1 MKKTTYISGIIC
13 LGGLLIA
20 ACSQQQLQDT
30 AEKSAIRPPLKGI
43 DVKGDLYR
51 INPGEKTSITTREGT
66 TITIPANIL
75 VDENGKKIKGKVEL
89 SYRSIN
95 TPGEII
101 ASGIPM
107 GYDSAGVNYDFI
119 SAGMFEI
126 RAKAKGKEVFIE
138 KGKSIGVDFASYK
151 EGDDFSFYKIDEKSG
166 KWSYK
171 GITKPKTNEVKL
183 KKLDRFRDENMVVFD
198 IDYSTHEELRPF
210 HNLQWICLDPAEKD
224 NPITN
229 EWVAK
234 ERWFEMG
241 LNVLDKEKGIYEV
254 YLSNGVKEA
263 RFKVSPYQM
272 DNESIAGMNDKIAS
286 MNETVR
292 LKKEE
297 EQRIQFEADITRN
310 FEISSF
316 GTYNW
321 DKIEK
326 EVAAGNLV
334 VTNASFNIDSKE
346 VAEDMNVYHFSG
358 KDKLLSRVT
367 KKWDKLLFN
376 PNETNKIL
384 VVLPDNYVA
393 VSDPNEFT
401 KAKNSPEFMFKLKKR
416 GKKIKSISELDE
428 LLAQK

>member
-1 MKKTTYISGIIC
+1 MKEISFTSILC
-13 LGGLLIA
+13 AGLLLCS
-20 ACSQQQLQDT
+20 CSQQQLEDVADHKT
-30 AEKSAIRPPLKGI
+30 AIKPPLKGI
-43 DVKGDLYR
+43 DVKSDQYR
-51 INPGEKTSITTREGT
+51 INPGQETIITTREGT

-75 VDENGKKIKGKVEL
+75 VDENGKKIKGKVNI
-89 SYRSIN
+89 SYRAIDS
-95 TPGEII
+95 PGEII

-107 GYDSAGVNYDFI
+107 GYDSAGVSHDFV
-119 SAGMFEI
+119 SAGMFELK
-126 RAKAKGKEVFIE
+126 AKAKGKEVFIAP
-138 KGKSIGVDFASYK
+138 GKSIGVDFASYT
-151 EGDDFSFYKIDEKSG
+151 EGDDFSFYKIDEESG

-171 GITKPKTNEVKL
+171 GITKPQKNEIKF
-183 KKLDRFRDENMVVFD
+183 KKLDRFKDENLVMFD
-198 IDYSTHEELRPF
+198 IDYSTHEELKPF
-210 HNLQWICLDPAEKD
+210 HKLKWLCIDPAEKD
-224 NPITN
+224 NPITHS
-229 EWVAK
+229 WVAK

-241 LNVLDKEKGIYEV
+241 LNPVDKEKGIYEV

-263 RFKVSPYQM
+263 RFKVSPYQL
-272 DNESIAGMNDKIAS
+272 DDESIGDMNNKIAA

-334 VTNASFNIDSKE
+334 VTNASFKIDSKDM
-346 VAEDMNVYHFSG
+346 AENRNVYHFSG
-358 KDKLLSRVT
+358 KNKLLSRIT
-367 KKWDKLLFN
+367 QKWDKLLFN
-376 PNETNKIL
+376 PGEVNKIL

-393 VSDPNEFT
+393 ISDPFEFQQ
-401 KAKNSPEFMFKLKKR
+401 AKSEKEFVFRLKKR
-416 GKKIKSISELDE
+416 SKKIKSISELDE

>member
-1 MKKTTYISGIIC
+1 MKQYLSITGIIC
-13 LGGLLIA
+13 TGLLLG
-20 ACSQQQLQDT
+20 ACSQQQLEDT
-30 AEKSAIRPPLKGI
+30 ADLKTAIKPPLKGI
-43 DVKGDLYR
+43 DVKRDLYR
-51 INPGEKTSITTREGT
+51 INPGQETTITTREGT

-75 VDENGKKIKGKVEL
+75 VDESGKKIKGKVDL
-89 SYRSIN
+89 SYRAIDS
-95 TPGEII
+95 PAEII

-107 GYDSAGVNYDFI
+107 GYDSSGVNYDFV

-126 RAKAKGKEVFIE
+126 KAKSKGKEVFIAP
-138 KGKSIGVDFASYK
+138 GKSIGVDFASYT
-151 EGDDFSFYKIDEKSG
+151 EGDDFSFYKINEESG

-171 GITKPKTNEVKL
+171 GITKPKKNEIKF
-183 KKLDRFRDENMVVFD
+183 KKLERFKDENLVVFD
-198 IDYSTHEELRPF
+198 IDYSAHEELRPF
-210 HNLQWICLDPAEKD
+210 HKLKWICIDPQEKD
-224 NPITN
+224 NPITHD
-229 EWVAK
+229 WVAQ

-241 LNVLDKEKGIYEV
+241 LNPVDKEKGIYEV

-263 RFKVSPYQM
+263 RFKVSPYQLE
-272 DNESIAGMNDKIAS
+272 NESIGDMNTKIAA

-334 VTNASFNIDSKE
+334 VTNASFQVDSKDLSE
-346 VAEDMNVYHFSG
+346 NRNIYHFSG
-358 KDKLLSRVT
+358 KNKLLSRIT
-367 KKWDKLLFN
+367 QKWDKLLFD

-393 VSDPNEFT
+393 ISDASEFQR
-401 KAKNSPEFMFKLKKR
+401 AKNEKYFVFRLKKR